1 MTRMASSYYG
11 EERNGAQ
18 RLSGTLGAY
27 FVPMGDT
34 DPDAPVIAAK
44 GVPHPCLCR
53 SYPLVYGGSL
63 TGASFTTL
71 ESWKQSSG
79 VVFGAALAKVPVKMQ
94 VPKVDSP
101 L

>member
-1 MTRMASSYYG
+1 MTRMASSYMG
-11 EERNGAQ
+11 KKETVHNGF
-18 RLSGTLGAY
+18 R
-27 FVPMGDT
+27 VPLARTSFPWVTPILMPPSLLPKEFPT
-34 DPDAPVIAAK
+34 PVS
-44 GVPHPCLCR
+44 VVR
-53 SYPLVYGGSL
+53 TPLVYGGSL